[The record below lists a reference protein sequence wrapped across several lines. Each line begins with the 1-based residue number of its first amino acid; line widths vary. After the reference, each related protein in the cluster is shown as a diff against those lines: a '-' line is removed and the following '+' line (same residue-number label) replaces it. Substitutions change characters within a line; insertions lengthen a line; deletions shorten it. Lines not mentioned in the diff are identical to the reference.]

1 MNNIP
6 IYNDY
11 DTNIKIYKKF
21 YEESGCL
28 IIKNVFDTETMSKY
42 NEFCYENFEEV
53 INTQS
58 NTSHPKQ
65 KDKITIN
72 DLLERMSN
80 QNPELLMKLIN
91 NNKLNTILDILLG
104 HACIG
109 SMSTHCIKPGGKR
122 QRSHVDYPL
131 HVGSGLFWENNKN
144 LIDEYLTNY
153 QLNNIMP
160 YYSVQCFIA
169 SDACDKTNGS
179 TEVIPGSHLITDV
192 DKKILDNDFY
202 NTVENEF
209 INAKLDKGDVLL
221 FNRGLI
227 HRGGYNKSNYNR
239 NSCIIQ
245 YVWLFG
251 IGQAIRNSELIFNN
265 LQIELN
271 KLNLKDKKKLIYRI
285 KQPYPIDVTKHN

>member
-6 IYNDY
+6 IYNDN
-11 DTNIKIYKKF
+11 DKDKDIYKKF

-28 IIKNVFDTETMSKY
+28 IIKNVFDTETMSRY
-42 NEFCYENFEEV
+42 NEFCYENFEDV
-53 INTQS
+53 IKTQT

-72 DLLERMSN
+72 DLLERMST

-91 NNKLNTILDILLG
+91 NNKLNKILDILLG

-131 HVGSGLFWENNKN
+131 HVGSGLFWQNNKN
-144 LIDEYLTNY
+144 LIDEYLTDY

-169 SDACDKTNGS
+169 SDACDKKNGS
-179 TEVIPGSHLITDV
+179 TELIPGSHLIHNV
-192 DKKILDNDFY
+192 DKKILDDNFY
-202 NTVENEF
+202 NIVEDKF

-221 FNRGLI
+221 FNRGLV
-227 HRGGYNKSNYNR
+227 HRGGHNKSKYNR

-251 IGQAIRNSELIFNN
+251 IGQAIRNTDLIFNN
-265 LQIELN
+265 LQNEIN
-271 KLNLKDKKKLIYRI
+271 KMNPEDKKKLLYRI

>member
-6 IYNDY
+6 IYNNY
-11 DTNIKIYKKF
+11 DSNEEIYKIF

-53 INTQS
+53 LETQK

-72 DLLERMSN
+72 DLLERMSIE
-80 QNPELLMKLIN
+80 NPKLLMKLIN
-91 NNKLNTILDILLG
+91 NKKLNKVLDILLG
-104 HACIG
+104 YACIG
-109 SMSTHCIKPGGKR
+109 SMSTHCIKPGGNR

-131 HVGSGLFWENNKN
+131 HIGSGLFWENNKE
-144 LIDEYLTNY
+144 LIDKYLTKY
-153 QLNNIMP
+153 QINHILP
-160 YYSVQCFIA
+160 YFSVQCYIA
-169 SDACDKTNGS
+169 SDACDEYNGS
-179 TEVIPGSHLITDV
+179 TEVIPGSHLIPNV
-192 DKKILDNDFY
+192 DKLILEEDFY
-202 NTVENEF
+202 NSVECNF
-209 INAKLDKGDVLL
+209 INANLKKGDVLL

-227 HRGGYNKSNYNR
+227 HRGGHNKSNYNR

-251 IGQAIRNSELIFNN
+251 IGQAIRDSYLIFKN
-265 LQIELN
+265 LENELN
-271 KLNLKDKKKLIYRI
+271 KLDLYDKKNLMYRI
-285 KQPYPIDVTKHN
+285 KQPYPIDVRESN